1 MFAINTLLL
10 IAVLAVAGR
19 HICASPAHDRKALR
33 PHEPR
38 PEHFDPSLPE
48 PHHVFELHPIDPALR
63 RRQRRRQ
70 LRAAEMAPLFPGYGT
85 HYVYAYVG
93 TPPQRQSLIVDTGSH
108 FTAFPCTGCKQCG
121 EHTDPYWDVK
131 KSTSAA
137 LPRCATKDQTC
148 QVTQSYTEGSSWHG
162 FKVQDTLWLGGEKA
176 HLLPNAPDYAV
187 NFTFACQTE
196 ETGLFRTQLA
206 DGIMGMSAAPDT
218 LPNVLAAAKV
228 TDSRVFALCY
238 RNGGGIFTLGGV
250 RQEIHAK
257 RKVAYAA
264 MEVRQGWYGVT
275 LVNVRFID
283 PQSGVVTELAPS
295 TRPLFAYAAATGASS
310 SSAAP
315 SASHRLLQ
323 ATGNA
328 TATAASEAAGR
339 RLKKSKPTDGDKAK
353 PPASTP
359 AAAPS
364 SAAPPAG
371 VLNSGRGVIVD
382 SGTTDTYLPAA
393 LAEPFR
399 AAFKAAAR
407 GIVFSTGNIP
417 LTPAQIA
424 TLPDIAFD
432 LLAVPSEG
440 SSEGGSGGGG
450 GSAEEVVTVRMP
462 VASYL
467 DSVGDG
473 KFTFRVYLTEKS
485 GAVLGANFM
494 SDANVVF
501 DVDGRRVGFVRS
513 TCNFEEF
520 NAPLTNAPTA
530 PPTLPPAAA
539 AAGPIANGN
548 GSACGFSQL
557 VPYTQCSARCDRAD
571 EAAYVATGT
580 QDFVASC
587 VATQALLPAQ
597 PLVSRGCSENCTK
610 TLAVRGDPRCP
621 DSPWTECSHAC
632 ITTRRVVPRDTEP
645 LFRPLVSHGSVSQTC
660 NYQTQTSACYTGQ
673 CPRQDGDYLLYVDV
687 HLRMDAARWS
697 YVHAE
702 SFFVAFA
709 SLFHLPSP
717 HHVELLNH
725 YNADEGSAGGGARA
739 ALRLH
744 FQIRLKRRDVKTE
757 QLLHARAEAIVTTLR
772 SADFPRLCVAALDE
786 VAQVQDRATQRRFGW
801 LYPQDLRVLSAV
813 AVPLGDARSPVAL
826 DGDGSG
832 SGSGGGGDGREEVF
846 LRMTVWELL
855 LLGAALGVLAVLG
868 VVVYLHVKLRE
879 EYALLSKDKSTLAR
893 SGRALRTLWNR
904 FASMAAAATGADSDG
919 AAGRATGSNMVLDL
933 SAHGGG
939 GGGGGVS
946 EQQRAYEVEL
956 SRRGLMAPDE
966 DDDLDDDDDVNG

>member
-1 MFAINTLLL
+1 
-10 IAVLAVAGR
+10 
-19 HICASPAHDRKALR
+19 
-33 PHEPR
+33 
-38 PEHFDPSLPE
+38 
-48 PHHVFELHPIDPALR
+48 
-63 RRQRRRQ
+63 
-70 LRAAEMAPLFPGYGT
+70 
-85 HYVYAYVG
+85 
-93 TPPQRQSLIVDTGSH
+93 
-108 FTAFPCTGCKQCG
+108 
-121 EHTDPYWDVK
+121 
-131 KSTSAA
+131 
-137 LPRCATKDQTC
+137 
-148 QVTQSYTEGSSWHG
+148 
-162 FKVQDTLWLGGEKA
+162 
-176 HLLPNAPDYAV
+176 
-187 NFTFACQTE
+187 
-196 ETGLFRTQLA
+196 
-206 DGIMGMSAAPDT
+206 
-218 LPNVLAAAKV
+218 
-228 TDSRVFALCY
+228 
-238 RNGGGIFTLGGV
+238 
-250 RQEIHAK
+250 
-257 RKVAYAA
+257 

-283 PQSGVVTELAPS
+283 PQSGAVTELPPA
-295 TRPLFAYAAATGASS
+295 TRPLFAYDAAAASS
-310 SSAAP
+310 TTP

-328 TATAASEAAGR
+328 TATASTASEAAGR
-339 RLKKSKPTDGDKAK
+339 RLHKDKPTDGDKKK
-353 PPASTP
+353 PATPSATP

-364 SAAPPAG
+364 PAAPTAG

-440 SSEGGSGGGG
+440 SSGSGGGSG
-450 GSAEEVVTVRMP
+450 AAEVVTVRMP

-501 DVDGRRVGFVRS
+501 DVDGRRIGFVRS

-520 NAPLTNAPTA
+520 NAPLTNAPTLR
-530 PPTLPPAAA
+530 PTLPPAAA
-539 AAGPIANGN
+539 IATGGN
-548 GSACGFSQL
+548 SSGSGSACGGGAAAVTF

-571 EAAYVATGT
+571 EAAYVAAGT
-580 QDFVASC
+580 QDFVAAC
-587 VATQALLPAQ
+587 VATQELLTSQ
-597 PLVSRGCSENCTK
+597 PVQSRGCSENCTK

-621 DSPWTECSHAC
+621 DTPWTECSHAC

-687 HLRMDAARWS
+687 HLRMDASRWS

-725 YNADEGSAGGGARA
+725 YNADDAAASGSARS

-757 QLLHARAEAIVTTLR
+757 QQLHARAEAIVTTLR

-813 AVPLGDARSPVAL
+813 AVPLGDARSPIAL
-826 DGDGSG
+826 DGGSRSDGTGGSG
-832 SGSGGGGDGREEVF
+832 AGSGREEVF

-904 FASMAAAATGADSDG
+904 FASMAAAATSSDEGGAG
-919 AAGRATGSNMVLDL
+919 HATGSNMVLDL
-933 SAHGGG
+933 SAH
-939 GGGGGVS
+939 GGGVS

-966 DDDLDDDDDVNG
+966 DDDLDDDVNG